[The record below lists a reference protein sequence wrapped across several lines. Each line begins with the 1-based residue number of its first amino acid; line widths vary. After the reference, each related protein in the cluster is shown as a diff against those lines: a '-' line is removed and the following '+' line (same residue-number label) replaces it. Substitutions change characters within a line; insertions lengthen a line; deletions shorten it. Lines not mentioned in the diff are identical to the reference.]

1 MKRWTVYLLFSMIV
15 IICSIIVPQFFSV
28 QAESSNKTVEEY
40 FQKQTVD
47 QKEAGSADEGTVEE
61 TEKQTSFSFFD
72 FLKMIFALVFVLML
86 LYLLLKLLN
95 RKFKLPQESKY
106 LQNLGGVSLGQNKS
120 VQMIK
125 IGNRILILGVGETIE
140 LLREIEDEEEYK
152 EIIDM
157 HKEPDFPSVEQHMMR
172 LFQKNGKKTDQ
183 PDNSFKNELESL
195 LKERRERM
203 VRLKQKG
210 SKR

>member
-1 MKRWTVYLLFSMIV
+1 MKRWTVHLLFSMIV

-61 TEKQTSFSFFD
+61 TENQTSFSFFD

-140 LLREIEDEEEYK
+140 LLKEIEDEEEYK

-157 HKEPDFPSVEQHMMR
+157 HKEPNFPSVEQHMMR

-183 PDNSFKNELESL
+183 PDSSFKNELESL